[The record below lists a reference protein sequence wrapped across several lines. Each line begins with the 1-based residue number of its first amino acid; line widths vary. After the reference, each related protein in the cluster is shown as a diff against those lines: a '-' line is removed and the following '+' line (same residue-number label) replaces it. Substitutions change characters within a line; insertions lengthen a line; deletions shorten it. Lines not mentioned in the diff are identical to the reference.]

1 MIHLAASDVGRGG
14 WVISEPTTPRFVDP
28 LFSLPPPPRGPGYV
42 LTPLGVEHNEA
53 DLRSWSSSVD
63 HVHAT
68 PGFEGHSWPDDPM
81 TLERNRDDLRR
92 HAEDFAQR
100 RGFTY
105 SVLSDPGA
113 DVVGCVYIYP
123 SALEGVDAAV
133 RSWVRASRAELDEP
147 LYRTVSEWLAT
158 EWPFRRFDYAPR

>member
-28 LFSLPPPPRGPGYV
+28 LFSLHPPPRGPGYV

-53 DLRSWSSSVD
+53 DLRAWSSSVD